1 MRHLADIGIY
11 AIMLA
16 HLTQCVLSMLSI
28 CRCVYA
34 HMTITHILQL
44 VLPLPAAR
52 PAALL
57 RPCSRVP
64 AHAESSSS
72 CLLRAAGMHISIVL
86 VNVITPTSS
95 LIAAAALLA
104 HSHTHREHAAVAGST
119 HRTGGSMLLRS
130 DAVKNKSRAR
140 TATNTWMD
148 YAESHT
154 CTGSLDMCTHN
165 IHNIMITHRSP
176 WRTRHICR

>member
-1 MRHLADIGIY
+1 MAPRHGWWPAAQPLRRLQEPNFNGGAPESAPGQNRASSWHSMRHLADIGIY

-28 CRCVYA
+28 CRCAYA

-119 HRTGGSMLLRS
+119 PHRREH
-130 DAVKNKSRAR
+130 AAKV
-140 TATNTWMD
+140 
-148 YAESHT
+148 
-154 CTGSLDMCTHN
+154 
-165 IHNIMITHRSP
+165 
-176 WRTRHICR
+176 